1 MKIEEV
7 FPALRAGKK
16 IRNTKWYFS
25 NETEFAVGEDK
36 NSSCIK
42 YAVGIDNNGV
52 ARYYRSD
59 GTEGPFIWHSYL
71 LESMVNDEWEIV
83 ENF

>member
-1 MKIEEV
+1 MKFEEV
-7 FPALRAGKK
+7 FPSLRAGKK

-25 NETEFAVGEDK
+25 DGTV
-36 NSSCIK
+36 
-42 YAVGIDNNGV
+42 YAVGIDNTGV
-52 ARYYRSD
+52 ARYYHSD
-59 GTEGPFIWHSYL
+59 GTNGPFLWHSYF